1 MPEWLKKK
9 IKKAPTYTAYMRL
22 QSERHM
28 RLEINKWKRY
38 FMEMEMKK
46 KGSQDSNTYIR
57 QKDFKTKAI

>member
-22 QSERHM
+22 QIERHM

-46 KGSQDSNTYIR
+46 KGS
-57 QKDFKTKAI
+57 